1 MTLFGYQVKLHMVV
15 KIRKVQQQPSC
26 LLLFS
31 THLLKQSRGRHLSEA
46 AITLENQLTVGK
58 VILDPRNIKGVGGWH
73 NPSLHLPIKTQ
84 LYPREKEEQI
94 ALIRLTASL
103 HLTENQDITNQFGA
117 KVSYD
122 FINNLQNR
130 STVWT
135 YPSEGGAQLLFNL
148 THEQIKQ
155 LEDLRL
161 KPNGYLFLHLEPII
175 ARLKPT
181 EQAFL
186 TIGNQQVGVQQ
197 VDFAYLW
204 TAAIGTLHIET
215 AEVKWTEN
223 IFPNIGYDRYRL
235 VEVSLPTSDILVP
248 KEAIGYFQKAKK
260 YFDEGNHIECLR
272 ECRLALEEL
281 EKHLKV
287 QNHKLGAAITKKL
300 GWPDQPQL
308 TEQAK
313 FLDSTWVGLFMLA
326 NAASH
331 TPSTKSLL
339 PADAHTGFLSIA
351 VMLEYLGQLQ

>member
-1 MTLFGYQVKLHMVV
+1 
-15 KIRKVQQQPSC
+15 
-26 LLLFS
+26 
-31 THLLKQSRGRHLSEA
+31 LSEA
-46 AITLENQLTVGK
+46 SITLENQLTTVGK
-58 VILDPRNIKGVGGWH
+58 VILDPRNIQGVGGWH
-73 NPSLHLPIKTQ
+73 NPCLKIPIRIQ
-84 LYPREKEEQI
+84 LYTREKGEQI

-103 HLTENQDITNQFGA
+103 YFTETQNITTQFGA

-122 FINNLQNR
+122 YINNLQNR
-130 STVWT
+130 STIWA
-135 YPSEGGAQLLFNL
+135 YPSEAGAQLLFNL

-155 LEDLRL
+155 LEDLRH
-161 KPNGYLFLHLEPII
+161 KPNSNLFLHLEPII
-175 ARLKPT
+175 ARVKPT

-186 TIGNQQVGVQQ
+186 TVGNQQVGVQQ
-197 VDFAYLW
+197 IDFAYLW
-204 TAAIGTLHIET
+204 TAAIGALRIET
-215 AEVKWTEN
+215 AEMKWTDN

-235 VEVSLPTSDILVP
+235 VEVGLPSSDMLVP
-248 KEAIGYFQKAKK
+248 KKTIEYFQKAKR
-260 YFDEGNHIECLR
+260 YHDESNSIECLR
-272 ECRLALEEL
+272 ECRLALEEI

-287 QNHKLGAAITKKL
+287 QSHKLGTAITKKL

-351 VMLEYLGQLQ
+351 VMLEYLGQLE